1 MTNGS
6 QNSTLSSIAATCPVC
21 EAGDCLDFLEVSGL
35 PVAVGALCATQEQAV
50 HATKGD
56 LKLVFCK
63 QCSYV
68 WNRAYEPEKHDYVPG
83 YEISLHFSSTYQ
95 DFLEKLA
102 RRLVD
107 NYQLRGKTVLEIA
120 CGTGHFLRML
130 CELGNNRGIGVD
142 PVLERQGTER
152 LNSTEIQF
160 IRDKFSERYA
170 KLPCDFICCRQA
182 LHALSNPKQLVQVV
196 RRTIGA
202 ERRTP
207 VYFEV
212 VNASAVFR
220 KRSVWQLIYEYYSFF
235 TPASLARL
243 FAECGFDVQCVQQ
256 CYEDGQYLQLEAVP
270 ARGTNVMSET
280 SPSDVEATLNDVLAF
295 ANEFRGKI
303 ENWEQKLAAIQ
314 KSGQRAIAW
323 GAGGR
328 GISFLNLVRASQF
341 VPYIVDINPSRCGGF
356 IPGTGQ
362 QVVAPE
368 FVREY
373 RPSLVL
379 LTNPTYEKEVRKQVE
394 EMGIS
399 CDFLIAT

>member
-1 MTNGS
+1 MINS
-6 QNSTLSSIAATCPVC
+6 AQNSTMSSMGATCPVC
-21 EAGDCLDFLEVSGL
+21 EAADCMDFLEVSGL
-35 PVAVGALCATQEQAV
+35 PVAVGALCPTREQAV
-50 HATKGD
+50 RAIKGD
-56 LKLVFCK
+56 LKLSFCN

-68 WNRAYEPEKHDYVPG
+68 WNRAYEPGKHDYSPG
-83 YEISLHFSSTYQ
+83 YEISLHFSPIYQ

-102 RRLVD
+102 GRLVES
-107 NYQLRGKTVLEIA
+107 YQLRGKTVLEIA

-130 CELGNNRGIGVD
+130 CELGNNRGIGID
-142 PVLERQGTER
+142 PVLEREGIER
-152 LNSTEIQF
+152 LSSTQIEF

-170 KLPCDFICCRQA
+170 EVPYDFICCRQA
-182 LHALSNPKQLVQVV
+182 LHAISNPKDLVRVV
-196 RRTIGA
+196 RRTIGQ
-202 ERRTP
+202 EHRTP

-212 VNASAVFR
+212 VNASAIFR
-220 KRSVWQLIYEYYSFF
+220 KHSVWQLIYEYYSFF

-243 FAECGFDVQCVQQ
+243 FSECGFDVQCVQQ
-256 CYEDGQYLQLEAVP
+256 CYEDGQYLQLEAIP
-270 ARGTNVMSET
+270 ARATNAINET
-280 SPSDVEATLNDVLAF
+280 SLRDREATLNEVLAF

-303 ENWEQKLAAIQ
+303 ASWEQRLTAIH

-341 VPYIVDINPSRCGGF
+341 VSYIVDINPSRCGGF

-368 FVREY
+368 FLREY
-373 RPSLVL
+373 RPNLVL
-379 LTNPTYEKEVRKQVE
+379 LTNPTYEREVRKQVE
-394 EMGIS
+394 EMDIR